1 MPDWPV
7 DKEEGGVVHQWGG
20 GGGCAGMRQRERETD
35 RQTETERE
43 QFKALSDTSM
53 QGS

>member
-7 DKEEGGVVHQWGG
+7 DKEEGGVVHQCVCVGG
-20 GGGCAGMRQRERETD
+20 GGGGGLCRHER
-35 RQTETERE
+35 ERE
-43 QFKALSDTSM
+43 QFKASSDTSM